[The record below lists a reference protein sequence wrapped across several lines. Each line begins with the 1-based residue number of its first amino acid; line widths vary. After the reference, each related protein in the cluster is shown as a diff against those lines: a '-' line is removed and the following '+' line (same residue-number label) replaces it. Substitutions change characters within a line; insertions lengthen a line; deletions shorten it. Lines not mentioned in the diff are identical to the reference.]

1 MKNYY
6 TSTKLLPELLP
17 VFLQYNT
24 KYLLNSSSNSNKI
37 IYTYISSESNQFKHV
52 YIGPLKSSL
61 LPIFH
66 TSENRD
72 FTGLFDIYESSNGFP
87 DSIETLNFSY
97 SQNYYQNDHFSG
109 IANFR
114 GFFEVVMKQEGL

>member
-24 KYLLNSSSNSNKI
+24 KYLLYSSSNSNKI
-37 IYTYISSESNQFKHV
+37 THTYMTLEFNQLHV
-52 YIGPLKSSL
+52 YIGPLKDPL

-66 TSENRD
+66 TSENLD
-72 FTGLFDIYESSNGFP
+72 FTGLFDICESSNGFP

-97 SQNYYQNDHFSG
+97 SKNYYQNDHFSG

-114 GFFEVVMKQEGL
+114 GFFEVVTKSEGL

>member
-24 KYLLNSSSNSNKI
+24 KYLLYSSNNSNKI
-37 IYTYISSESNQFKHV
+37 IHTHITLESNQLHV
-52 YIGPLKSSL
+52 YIGPLKGSL
-61 LPIFH
+61 LPVFH
-66 TSENRD
+66 KSENPD

>member
-24 KYLLNSSSNSNKI
+24 RYLLYSSSNSNKI
-37 IYTYISSESNQFKHV
+37 IHTYISSESNQLHT

-66 TSENRD
+66 KSENPE
-72 FTGLFDIYESSNGFP
+72 FTGLFDIYESSNDLS
-87 DSIETLNFSY
+87 DSIKSLNFSY
-97 SQNYYQNDHFSG
+97 SRNYYQNDHFSG

-114 GFFEVVMKQEGL
+114 GFLEVVMKQEGL

>member
-6 TSTKLLPELLP
+6 TSTELLPELLS

-24 KYLLNSSSNSNKI
+24 RYLLYSSNRNKI
-37 IYTYISSESNQFKHV
+37 IYIHITSESNQLHV
-52 YIGPLKSSL
+52 YIGPLKGSL

-66 TSENRD
+66 KSENPD

-114 GFFEVVMKQEGL
+114 GFLEVVVKSGGL

>member
-24 KYLLNSSSNSNKI
+24 KYLLYSSNSSNKI
-37 IYTYISSESNQFKHV
+37 IHTHITLESNQLHV
-52 YIGPLKSSL
+52 YIGPLKGSL

-72 FTGLFDIYESSNGFP
+72 FTGLFDIYESSNDLS
-87 DSIETLNFSY
+87 DSIKSLNFSY
-97 SQNYYQNDHFSG
+97 SIELPPNNHFPG
-109 IANFR
+109 ITNFR
-114 GFFEVVMKQEGL
+114 GFFEVVMKSKGV

>member
-24 KYLLNSSSNSNKI
+24 EYLLYSRSNSNEI
-37 IYTYISSESNQFKHV
+37 IYTYISSESNQLHV
-52 YIGPLKSSL
+52 YIGPLKGSL

-66 TSENRD
+66 KPENPD
-72 FTGLFDIYESSNGFP
+72 FTGLFDIYESSNGFLN
-87 DSIETLNFSY
+87 SIETLNFSH
-97 SQNYYQNDHFSG
+97 SVNYYQNNRSSG

-114 GFFEVVMKQEGL
+114 GFLEVVVKSGGL